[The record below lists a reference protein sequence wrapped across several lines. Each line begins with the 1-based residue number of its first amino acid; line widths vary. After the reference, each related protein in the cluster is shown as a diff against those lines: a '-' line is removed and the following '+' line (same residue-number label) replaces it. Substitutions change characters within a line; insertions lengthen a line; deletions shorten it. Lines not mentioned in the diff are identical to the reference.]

1 MSLQSGTTWFRFDSV
16 MLPTNVTY
24 HHCIFFFR
32 HNAIILSVADH
43 AAEYLPRL
51 CLKGSIQ
58 NLGVPDVAQQVK
70 NVASIREDADLIPGG
85 LGTWC
90 CHKLQHRSQRQ
101 LRSHV
106 AVAGVQP
113 TSCSYDSTPSLGTS
127 ICCENGLKKKR
138 TWYYSDTHSFVCNL
152 LLFLLFFFP
161 SICLYPWC
169 SAISEWCCSWVWIFY
184 HFFGPGW
191 ISLTRPVSFFF
202 F

>member
-1 MSLQSGTTWFRFDSV
+1 MQVQGQGVLSLWCDCTGAKWKRGHTLLRRAASPLSDQLWDFQTPDVIAIGDHLVQIWFC
-16 MLPTNVTY
+16 NVTY
-24 HHCIFFFR
+24 KCHLPSLHFFFR
-32 HNAIILSVADH
+32 HNAIILSVADQ

-85 LGTWC
+85 LGTWR

-113 TSCSYDSTPSLGTS
+113 TSCSYDSTPSLETS
-127 ICCENGLKKKR
+127 ICC
-138 TWYYSDTHSFVCNL
+138 
-152 LLFLLFFFP
+152 
-161 SICLYPWC
+161 
-169 SAISEWCCSWVWIFY
+169 
-184 HFFGPGW
+184 
-191 ISLTRPVSFFF
+191 
-202 F
+202 